1 MYVCL
6 CNGLNERRVREAV
19 ANGAASVAKVY
30 KHHGCA
36 PRCGKCLPVV
46 REILVEAALPPAVVP
61 SAEAAL

>member
-46 REILVEAALPPAVVP
+46 REILVEATLLPTATPLTEIVV
-61 SAEAAL
+61 